1 MRAADLL
8 GHEVI
13 EVLVQLSLVLKA
25 EGYVLFSL
33 F

>member
-13 EVLVQLSLVLKA
+13 EVLVELSLVLKTK
-25 EGYVLFSL
+25 GNVLFSL